1 MKEHKSFVYKNLQR
15 DPVSKNTSRI
25 SVLSNLV
32 FKELTVITLENIY
45 GTLKMGGSYIE
56 LSQLA

>member
-1 MKEHKSFVYKNLQR
+1 MKEHKSFFYKNLQR
-15 DPVSKNTSRI
+15 DPVSKNTNRI

-45 GTLKMGGSYIE
+45 GTLKTGESYIE
-56 LSQLA
+56 LPQLA